1 MSGRPCYLQG
11 HWCAASGV
19 VDLLVEGKVSDG
31 DLIMVSLSCPSVGHR
46 ADYNDSS
53 GLQQVVAIAAATKHT
68 LGTDLVK
75 ALVLFGLSSVLQ
87 QNSYADVDGEIDDF
101 GAQFLHADAE
111 LSVSLCAS
119 ILNSCANHILL
130 AFAAECYVAAV
141 ALLTRIVHGIVC
153 HTVVQ
158 HKTW

>member
-19 VDLLVEGKVSDG
+19 VDVLVEGKVSDG

-46 ADYNDSS
+46 ADPNDSS
-53 GLQQVVAIAAATKHT
+53 SLQQVVAIATATKHT
-68 LGTDLVK
+68 LGKDLVK
-75 ALVLFGLSSVLQ
+75 ALVLFGLTSVLKH
-87 QNSYADVDGEIDDF
+87 SFYADVDGEIDDF
-101 GAQFLHADAE
+101 RAQFLRADAE
-111 LSVSLCAS
+111 QSVSLCAS
-119 ILNSCANHILL
+119 ILNSCANHHLL
-130 AFAAECYVAAV
+130 AFASECRVAVA

-158 HKTW
+158 HNT